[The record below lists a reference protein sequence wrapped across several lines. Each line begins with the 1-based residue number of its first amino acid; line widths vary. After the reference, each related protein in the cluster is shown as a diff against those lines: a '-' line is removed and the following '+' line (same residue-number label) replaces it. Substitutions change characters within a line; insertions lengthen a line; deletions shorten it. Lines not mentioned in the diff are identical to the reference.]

1 MLMTVAI
8 AVASL
13 ILGVKIGA
21 SWQQFAS
28 HMEGWERGRA
38 SLYPLLQ
45 SCKMTLE
52 RVKYDIHEEEQDEVW
67 PALDSMVSRIDAS
80 LAAKVVTDETTSW

>member
-1 MLMTVAI
+1 
-8 AVASL
+8 
-13 ILGVKIGA
+13 
-21 SWQQFAS
+21 
-28 HMEGWERGRA
+28 
-38 SLYPLLQ
+38 
-45 SCKMTLE
+45 MTLE